1 MKFADIPQLTRD
13 GHYRV
18 NQSWQYLED
27 TLQRY
32 QEAHGIN
39 LEPDFQRSHVWT
51 KEQQTKYVEFSL
63 RGGVGSSDIRFNCVG
78 WMKDF
83 RGPFVIV
90 DGKQRL
96 EAVRRFLRND
106 LPIFGGHLLSDFEDH
121 MWILRPDFIFVIND
135 LSTRADVLQWYLDI
149 NAGGV
154 VHTQDELANVR
165 KLLDTELAGGVN

>member
-1 MKFADIPQLTRD
+1 MKFSDIPQLTRD
-13 GHYRV
+13 GNYRV

-27 TLQRY
+27 TLERY
-32 QEAHGIN
+32 RKDNGLD
-39 LEPDFQRSHVWT
+39 LEPDFQRPHVWT
-51 KEQQTKYVEFSL
+51 KEQQIKYVEFCL
-63 RGGVGSSDIRFNCVG
+63 KGGVGSSDIRFNCVG
-78 WMKDF
+78 WMNDF

-106 LPIFGGHLLSDFEDH
+106 LPVFGGHFLKDFEDN
-121 MWILRPDFIFVIND
+121 MRILRPDFIFIIND

-154 VHTQDELANVR
+154 AHTQEELEKVQ
-165 KLLDTELAGGVN
+165 KLLELEQG